1 MKQSGLNESYYTKI
15 KHEYVKLLMK
25 PLGKGFSK
33 MYYMRH
39 VSILPHI
46 QGPPWHNVKIR
57 SQLTKSE
64 IEMHSKLLHINNSTP
79 QTICFIKQNLKLFQ

>member
-1 MKQSGLNESYYTKI
+1 MDLTYKWEQKYLTSSNY
-15 KHEYVKLLMK
+15 
-25 PLGKGFSK
+25 
-33 MYYMRH
+33 
-39 VSILPHI
+39 I

-79 QTICFIKQNLKLFQ
+79 QTICFIKQNLKLFH